1 MKTVREEVIN
11 ESWIYMKIFKVSV
24 LMHEEDYATAY
35 MSNTKPTTL
44 YLMHGVT

>member
-24 LMHEEDYATAY
+24 LMHYATAY
-35 MSNTKPTTL
+35 MFNTKPTTL